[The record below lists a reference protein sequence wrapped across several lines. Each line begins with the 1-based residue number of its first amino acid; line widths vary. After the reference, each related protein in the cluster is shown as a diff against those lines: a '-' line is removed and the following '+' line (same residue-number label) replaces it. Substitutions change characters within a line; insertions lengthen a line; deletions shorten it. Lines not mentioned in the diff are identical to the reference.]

1 MFRMSV
7 NRKSQAIVA
16 LFLLCF
22 CSPAGGVDWED
33 PAVIGRNR
41 EAAHCTLMPYSDISS
56 AKKGR
61 PQESPWFMN
70 LNGAWKFKWVGRPEE
85 RPVEFFK
92 AEYDVSGWDEIT
104 VPANWQLQGYGTPIY
119 TNVPYPFQPDPP
131 RVTSTPP
138 ENFTNYENRNP
149 VGSYRRDFV
158 LPNGWADREVFI
170 HFDGVDSAF
179 YIWVNG
185 REVGYAQGSRTPA
198 EFNITRRL
206 RPGRNTV
213 AVQVFRWCDGS
224 YMEDQDFWR
233 LSGIYRDV
241 YLFATPR
248 VHIRDFFVNTDLDEN
263 YEDATLTIDAE
274 LINYSESKTAK
285 PVLRAILFD
294 DVGNEIASPHSHK
307 GPVTVSPQGKADEY
321 LSGEIKNPDKWSAE
335 QPGLYTLVLVLENPA
350 GHIVETLSTKVGFRK
365 VELRDGLLQV
375 NGKPIYIKGVN
386 RHEHDPYTGHY
397 VTRESMIKDITLM
410 KRHNINA
417 VRTSHYPNAPLWY
430 SLCDEYGIYVADEAN
445 IESGG
450 LGYGARSPARLPEWT
465 KTHLARARRMVERD
479 KNHPS
484 VIIWSL
490 GNEAGR
496 GKNFEVIGTWI
507 NKRDPTRLV
516 QYEKEK
522 VEPYTH
528 IFCPMYWGVEKVIE
542 YGRNGGPLPLPSWSE
557 QTKRQFL
564 ETVRS
569 NPEPL
574 ILSEYAHAMGNAV
587 GNLKEYWQAFRK
599 YRNCQG
605 GFIWD
610 WVDQGLAKKDE
621 QGNSYWA
628 YGGDFG
634 DIPNTGD
641 FCCNGLVLPDRR
653 VPPKLLDVKKV
664 QQDVLFEAADVLAGE
679 IRIENEFFFRN
690 LSDFE
695 LRWTLG
701 DGCKT
706 LQSGHIEKLDIGPQ
720 QTRPVKI
727 PFREPNLR
735 PGAEYWLRVSLNLKT
750 DTLWAEKGHE
760 VAWQQFKMPFDVPEA
775 ASAAADASLKLA
787 ISQNDDEITFRS
799 EVFEASF
806 SKSSGQMSSLRYF
819 SKQILATD
827 TAQCGPVL
835 NVYRA
840 PTSNDRWFAG
850 RVRKAGLDKLDYR
863 LGDFRLIQQGEK
875 RAELLTT
882 IDCRAKEGVGFIHT
896 CKYTILPD
904 GTMKVANAVM
914 PYGQID
920 ILPKVGLTA
929 GIDGSFDMF
938 HWYGA
943 GPHESYV
950 DRAESCAIGLYHGK
964 VSEQY
969 FPYVVPQETG
979 NKTQVRYAALTDTD
993 GQGLIVVCE
1002 QPYSVS
1008 AMHFTEQE
1016 LDRAKHINEL
1026 KPQDRIVLDID
1037 YAHMGLGN
1045 ASCGTIPLG
1054 KYILKAVPC
1063 SFTFQIRPYSEKDG
1077 PLDELARRKL

>member
-1 MFRMSV
+1 MFCMSP
-7 NRKSQAIVA
+7 NGKQQMKAA
-16 LFLLCF
+16 LILFCF
-22 CSPAGGVDWED
+22 CATAKGVDWED
-33 PAVIGRNR
+33 PAVIGKNR
-41 EAAHCTLMPYSDISS
+41 EEPHCTLMPYSDIRS
-56 AKKGR
+56 AKKVK
-61 PQESPWFMN
+61 PQESPWFMS
-70 LNGAWKFKWVGRPEE
+70 LNGIWKFKWVGKPEKRPLD
-85 RPVEFFK
+85 FFK
-92 AEYDVSGWDEIT
+92 LDYDVSGWDKIT

-119 TNVPYPFQPDPP
+119 SNVPYPFQPDPP

-138 ENFTNYENRNP
+138 EDFTNYINRNP
-149 VGSYRRDFV
+149 VGSYRREFV
-158 LPNGWADREVFI
+158 LPSAWADRQVFI
-170 HFDGVDSAF
+170 HFDGVESAF

-198 EFNITRRL
+198 EFDITGYL
-206 RPGRNTV
+206 HAGRNTV

-241 YLFATPR
+241 YLFATPK
-248 VHIRDFFVNTDLDEN
+248 VHIRDFFVKTDLDED
-263 YEDATLTIDAE
+263 YKDALLAIEAE
-274 LINYSESKTAK
+274 LINYSQSKPAK

-294 DVGNEIASPHSHK
+294 DAGDEIASLQSHE
-307 GPVTVSPQGKADEY
+307 GEVTVSPQGKADEY
-321 LSGEIKNPDKWSAE
+321 LSAEIENPDKWSAE
-335 QPGLYTLVLVLENPA
+335 QPCLYTLVLVLENPA
-350 GHIVETLSTKVGFRK
+350 GHIVETLSARVGFRE

-417 VRTSHYPNAPLWY
+417 VRTSHYPNTPLWY
-430 SLCDEYGIYVADEAN
+430 SLCDKYGIYVVDEAN

-450 LGYGARSPARLPEWT
+450 LGYGGRSPARLREWT

-496 GKNFEVIGTWI
+496 GKNFEIIGTWI
-507 NKRDPTRLV
+507 NKRDATRLV

-522 VEPYTH
+522 IEPYTH

-542 YGRNGGPLPLPSWSE
+542 YGRNGGPSPLPSWSE
-557 QTKRQFL
+557 PRKQQFL
-564 ETVRS
+564 ESVRS

-574 ILSEYAHAMGNAV
+574 ILVEYAHAMGNAV
-587 GNLKEYWQAFRK
+587 GNLREYWQAFRR

-610 WVDQGLAKKDE
+610 WVDQGIARKDE
-621 QGNSYWA
+621 EGNLYWA

-634 DIPNTGD
+634 DVPNDGD

-653 VPPKLLDVKKV
+653 VPPKLLEVKKV
-664 QQDVLFEAADVLAGE
+664 QQNVLFKAVDLLAGE

-695 LRWTLG
+695 LRWMLG
-701 DGCKT
+701 DGCRS
-706 LQSGHIEKLDIGPQ
+706 LQSGLIEKLDIEPQ
-720 QTRPVKI
+720 QSKVVKI
-727 PFREPNLR
+727 AFREPQLR
-735 PGAEYWLRVSLNLKT
+735 PGAEYWLRVSLNLKS

-760 VAWQQFKMPFDVPEA
+760 IAWQQFKMPFDVPDAVPA
-775 ASAAADASLKLA
+775 AVDGSLKLA
-787 ISQNDDEITFRS
+787 VSQNDDEIAFRS
-799 EVFEASF
+799 EVFEVSF
-806 SKSSGQMSSLRYF
+806 SKSSGQMTSLRYF
-819 SKQILATD
+819 SKQILETG
-827 TAQCGPVL
+827 TARCGPAL

-863 LGDFRLIQQGEK
+863 LSDFRLIEQREK
-875 RAELLTT
+875 RAQLLTT

-904 GTMKVANAVM
+904 GTVKVANAVV
-914 PYGQID
+914 PYGGID

-929 GIDGSFDMF
+929 RIDGNFDMF

-950 DRAESCAIGLYHGK
+950 DRAESCAIGLYRGK

-979 NKTQVRYAALTDTD
+979 NKTQVRYAALTDSD
-993 GQGLIVVCE
+993 GEGLVVVCE

-1008 AMHFTEQE
+1008 ALPFTEQE
-1016 LDRAKHINEL
+1016 LDEAKHINEL
-1026 KPQDRIVLDID
+1026 KPQKRVVLDID

-1045 ASCGTIPLG
+1045 ASCGTIPLSQ
-1054 KYILKAVPC
+1054 YILKAVPC
-1063 SFTFQIRPYSEKDG
+1063 GFTFQIRPYSEKDG
-1077 PLDELARRKL
+1077 PLDEFARRKL